1 MQYEDA
7 KTELLRHAGIAE
19 DFYEDG
25 FLICL
30 RPYSGL
36 KVKNFH
42 SVVEAV
48 PSVGTVIVT
57 L

>member
-48 PSVGTVIVT
+48 LSAGIVIVT